1 MLRKNKED
9 ALTDPINATS
19 DQSTTTL
26 FPRLPYKLPT
36 ALITATIGGLV
47 MRMSGFGINDSI
59 VATLGVVGAI
69 WFGSFFIESFRS
81 NRIRRAIFKKYP
93 NGVIW
98 KDRLFTL
105 EVTVGLTDF
114 DNDEVGAAVVDGSSE
129 TGYQTYR
136 FSDMDVEF
144 VLSAPLNAGGSDGPA

>member
-1 MLRKNKED
+1 MFCKNKED
-9 ALTDPINATS
+9 AVNDPIYATS
-19 DQSTTTL
+19 DQSTATL

-59 VATLGVVGAI
+59 VATLGFVGAI

-114 DNDEVGAAVVDGSSE
+114 DNDEFGAAVVDGSSE
-129 TGYQTYR
+129 TGYQAYK
-136 FSDMDVEF
+136 FSDIDVEF
-144 VLSAPLNAGGSDGPA
+144 ILGVPIFGGAG

>member
-1 MLRKNKED
+1 MN
-9 ALTDPINATS
+9 DPINATS
-19 DQSTTTL
+19 DQSTATL

-47 MRMSGFGINDSI
+47 MRMSGFGINDSV
-59 VATLGVVGAI
+59 VATLGFVGAI
-69 WFGSFFIESFRS
+69 WFGSIFIESFRS
-81 NRIRRAIFKKYP
+81 NRIRRAIFEKYP

-105 EVTVGLTDF
+105 EVTIGLTDF
-114 DNDEVGAAVVDGSSE
+114 DNDEVGAAVVDGASE

>member
-1 MLRKNKED
+1 M
-9 ALTDPINATS
+9 TDPIDATS
-19 DQSTTTL
+19 DQSRTTL
-26 FPRLPYKLPT
+26 FPRLPYKLPI
-36 ALITATIGGLV
+36 ALITATVAGLV

-59 VATLGVVGAI
+59 VATLGFVGAI
-69 WFGSFFIESFRS
+69 WFGSIFIESFRS

-98 KDRLFTL
+98 KDQLFTL
-105 EVTVGLTDF
+105 EVTIGLTDF
-114 DNDEVGAAVVDGSSE
+114 NNDEVGAAVVDGASE
-129 TGYQTYR
+129 TGYQKYR

>member
-1 MLRKNKED
+1 MLRKTKEE

-19 DQSTTTL
+19 DQSTATL

-36 ALITATIGGLV
+36 ALMTATVGGLV
-47 MRMSGFGINDSI
+47 MRMSGFGMNDSV
-59 VATLGVVGAI
+59 VATLGFVGAI
-69 WFGSFFIESFRS
+69 WFGSIFIESFRS

-105 EVTVGLTDF
+105 QVTIGPTDF
-114 DNDEVGAAVVDGSSE
+114 DNDEFGAAVVDDASE
-129 TGYQTYR
+129 TGYQACL
-136 FSDMDVEF
+136 FSDIDVEF
-144 VLSAPLNAGGSDGPA
+144 VLGAPLNAGGGDGP

>member
-1 MLRKNKED
+1 MFRKNKED

-36 ALITATIGGLV
+36 ALITATVAGLV

-59 VATLGVVGAI
+59 VATLGFVGAI
-69 WFGSFFIESFRS
+69 WFGSIFIESFRS
-81 NRIRRAIFKKYP
+81 NKIRRAIFKKYP

-114 DNDEVGAAVVDGSSE
+114 DNDEIGATVVDGASE
-129 TGYQTYR
+129 TGYQACL
-136 FSDMDVEF
+136 FSDIDVEF
-144 VLSAPLNAGGSDGPA
+144 VLGAPLNAGGGDGP

>member
-19 DQSTTTL
+19 DQSTATL

-36 ALITATIGGLV
+36 ALITATVSGLV
-47 MRMSGFGINDSI
+47 VRMSGFGINDSI
-59 VATLGVVGAI
+59 VATLGFVGAI
-69 WFGSFFIESFRS
+69 WFGSIFIESFRS
-81 NRIRRAIFKKYP
+81 NKIRRAIFKKYP

-129 TGYQTYR
+129 TGYQAYK
-136 FSDMDVEF
+136 FSDIDVEF
-144 VLSAPLNAGGSDGPA
+144 ILGVPIFGGAG

>member
-1 MLRKNKED
+1 
-9 ALTDPINATS
+9 
-19 DQSTTTL
+19 
-26 FPRLPYKLPT
+26 
-36 ALITATIGGLV
+36 

-114 DNDEVGAAVVDGSSE
+114 DNDEFGAAVVDGSSE
-129 TGYQTYR
+129 TGYQAYK
-136 FSDMDVEF
+136 FSDIDVEF
-144 VLSAPLNAGGSDGPA
+144 ILGVPIFGGAG

>member
-1 MLRKNKED
+1 M
-9 ALTDPINATS
+9 ADPIDATS
-19 DQSTTTL
+19 DQSTATL

-36 ALITATIGGLV
+36 ALITATVGGVV

-59 VATLGVVGAI
+59 VATLGFVGAI
-69 WFGSFFIESFRS
+69 WFGSIFIESFRS

-114 DNDEVGAAVVDGSSE
+114 DNDEVGAAVVDGASE
-129 TGYQTYR
+129 TGYPAYK
-136 FSDMDVEF
+136 FSDIDVEF
-144 VLSAPLNAGGSDGPA
+144 ILGVPIFGGAG

>member
-1 MLRKNKED
+1 MFRKNKED

-59 VATLGVVGAI
+59 VATLGVVGAM
-69 WFGSFFIESFRS
+69 WFGSIFIESFRS

-105 EVTVGLTDF
+105 KVTVGLTDF
-114 DNDEVGAAVVDGSSE
+114 DNDEFGAAVVDGASE
-129 TGYQTYR
+129 TGYQAYL
-136 FSDMDVEF
+136 FSDIDVEF
-144 VLSAPLNAGGSDGPA
+144 VLGAPPNAGAMEG

>member
-1 MLRKNKED
+1 MFRKNKED

-19 DQSTTTL
+19 DQSTATL

-47 MRMSGFGINDSI
+47 MRMSGFGINDSV
-59 VATLGVVGAI
+59 VATLGFVGAI
-69 WFGSFFIESFRS
+69 WFGSIFIESFRS

-105 EVTVGLTDF
+105 QVTIGLTDF
-114 DNDEVGAAVVDGSSE
+114 DNDEIGAAVVDDASE
-129 TGYQTYR
+129 TGYQAYK
-136 FSDMDVEF
+136 FSDIDVEF

>member
-1 MLRKNKED
+1 MFRKNKED

-36 ALITATIGGLV
+36 VLITATIAGLV
-47 MRMSGFGINDSI
+47 MRMSGFGINDS
-59 VATLGVVGAI
+59 VVGTLGFVGAI
-69 WFGSFFIESFRS
+69 WFGSIFIESFRS

-105 EVTVGLTDF
+105 QVTIGLTDF
-114 DNDEVGAAVVDGSSE
+114 DNDEIGAAVVDDASE
-129 TGYQTYR
+129 TGYQACL
-136 FSDMDVEF
+136 FSDIDVEF
-144 VLSAPLNAGGSDGPA
+144 VLGAPLNAGGGDGP

>member
-1 MLRKNKED
+1 MFCKNKED
-9 ALTDPINATS
+9 AVNDPIYATS
-19 DQSTTTL
+19 DQSTATL

-59 VATLGVVGAI
+59 VATLGFVGAI

-98 KDRLFTL
+98 KDQLFTL

-114 DNDEVGAAVVDGSSE
+114 DNDEFGAAVVDGSSE
-129 TGYQTYR
+129 TGYQAYK
-136 FSDMDVEF
+136 FSDIDVEF
-144 VLSAPLNAGGSDGPA
+144 ILGVPIFGGAG

>member
-1 MLRKNKED
+1 MN
-9 ALTDPINATS
+9 DPIYATS
-19 DQSTTTL
+19 DQSTATL

-59 VATLGVVGAI
+59 VATLGFVGAI
-69 WFGSFFIESFRS
+69 WFGSIFIESFRS
-81 NRIRRAIFKKYP
+81 NKIRRAIFKKYP

-105 EVTVGLTDF
+105 EVTIGLTDF
-114 DNDEVGAAVVDGSSE
+114 NNDEVGAAVVDGSSE
-129 TGYQTYR
+129 TGYQAYK
-136 FSDMDVEF
+136 FSDIDVEF
-144 VLSAPLNAGGSDGPA
+144 ILGVPIFGGAG

>member
-1 MLRKNKED
+1 MFCKNKED
-9 ALTDPINATS
+9 AVNDPINATS
-19 DQSTTTL
+19 DQSTATL

-36 ALITATIGGLV
+36 ALITATVGGLV
-47 MRMSGFGINDSI
+47 MRMSGFGINDSV
-59 VATLGVVGAI
+59 VATLGFVGAI
-69 WFGSFFIESFRS
+69 WFGSIFIESFRS

-105 EVTVGLTDF
+105 EVTIGLTDF
-114 DNDEVGAAVVDGSSE
+114 NNDEVGAAVVDGSSE

>member
-1 MLRKNKED
+1 MFCKNKED
-9 ALTDPINATS
+9 AVNDPINATS
-19 DQSTTTL
+19 DQSTATL

-59 VATLGVVGAI
+59 VATLGFVGVI
-69 WFGSFFIESFRS
+69 WFGSIFIESFRS
-81 NRIRRAIFKKYP
+81 NKIRRAIFKKYP

-114 DNDEVGAAVVDGSSE
+114 DNDEVGAAVVDGASE
-129 TGYQTYR
+129 TGYQAYK
-136 FSDMDVEF
+136 FSDIDVEF
-144 VLSAPLNAGGSDGPA
+144 ILGVPIFGGAG

>member
-1 MLRKNKED
+1 MFRENMED
-9 ALTDPINATS
+9 VLTAPINATS
-19 DQSTTTL
+19 DQSTATL

-59 VATLGVVGAI
+59 VATLGFVGAM
-69 WFGSFFIESFRS
+69 WFGSIFIESNRS
-81 NRIRRAIFKKYP
+81 DKIRRAIFKKYP
-93 NGVIW
+93 NGAIW
-98 KDRLFTL
+98 KDRLFML
-105 EVTVGLTDF
+105 EATTGLTDF
-114 DNDEVGAAVVDGSSE
+114 DNDEVGAAVVDGASE

-144 VLSAPLNAGGSDGPA
+144 VLSAPLNAGGSGGPA